1 MAEMSQ
7 QTISFISIILL
18 LLGSILMLVLGFG
31 LISSKLAI
39 VAGVVC
45 FIASVSVEKI
55 FMKVK

>member
-1 MAEMSQ
+1 MSQ

>member
-1 MAEMSQ
+1 MSQ
-7 QTISFISIILL
+7 QKISFISIILL

-45 FIASVSVEKI
+45 FITSVFIDGI
-55 FMKVK
+55 FKKTT

>member
-1 MAEMSQ
+1 MSQ

-31 LISSKLAI
+31 YISSKLAI

-45 FIASVSVEKI
+45 LIISVFIDVILK
-55 FMKVK
+55 K